1 MMSGLEALLI
11 TSIEDDIPF
20 TKFFPTDYDNQSN
33 LTELLIVAE
42 FFKKCGKGSLQHKN
56 RIFYYRTYIP
66 AFPKQDSNS
75 VSNESYSDFFIYSYD
90 TNRKKFFF
98 LYLCD
103 SNYKIKNINDLTN
116 GIFEILDN
124 NAFEGHEIK
133 AEACHKI
140 NTLFYQFK
148 NLQPKLGKL
157 NDLYIINDSGFPLN
171 DSSTSGN
178 KSQSSNKSN
187 KSNKIIKRIDTRMV
201 LPKVKKEKSGV
212 SVDIDDLTM
221 KESET
226 DLSIMFKNDFDEDL
240 YLPQINKWKTI
251 KLVNIILCFLFFLVM
266 LLLIIFQKKLF

>member
-11 TSIEDDIPF
+11 TSMEDDIPF

-201 LPKVKKEKSGV
+201 LPKKKNKSEIRSIDV
-212 SVDIDDLTM
+212 DDLTTI
-221 KESET
+221 KESDT
-226 DLSIMFKNDFDEDL
+226 DLSVMFKQNIDKDFF
-240 YLPQINKWKTI
+240 LPQINKWKAI
-251 KLVNIILCFLFFLVM
+251 KIVNIIMCSIVFIVM
-266 LLLIIFQKKLF
+266 IFLLIFVNI